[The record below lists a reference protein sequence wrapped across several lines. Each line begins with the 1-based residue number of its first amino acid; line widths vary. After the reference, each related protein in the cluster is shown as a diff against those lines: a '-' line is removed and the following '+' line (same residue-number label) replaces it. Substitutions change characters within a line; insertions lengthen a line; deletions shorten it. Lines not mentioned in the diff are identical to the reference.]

1 MDVLHFCFRF
11 RRFPDFPFI
20 LSQCSGKAIRLLII
34 GLGLLPGLA
43 GFFPEVQAQSP
54 PPRLKKFE
62 MGKSGCFLHFPEETL
77 EVNSDT
83 LDDAIVYTAS
93 ARLDKHAFR
102 AEIIRL
108 NQPVFAPDPVIDPEN
123 PDSVPPPLPAPA
135 DSLAMMWREKWL
147 TRRAWTANGDSV
159 SAPHPAIRETNGW
172 TETWSSAD
180 GKTQAVVQ
188 IWAHPA
194 AIVFLEISGKTLFE
208 DAIVQGIFF
217 RNIVLPKVYRE

>member
-1 MDVLHFCFRF
+1 MDVLHFCLPLP
-11 RRFPDFPFI
+11 RFPDFFST
-20 LSQCSGKAIRLLII
+20 LSQGSGKIVRLLII
-34 GLGLLPGLA
+34 GVGFLNGIA
-43 GFFPEVQAQSP
+43 GFFPKIQAQSS
-54 PPRLKKFE
+54 PPRFKKFE
-62 MGKSGCFLHFPEETL
+62 IGKSGCFLHFPAETL

-108 NQPVFAPDPVIDPEN
+108 NQPVFAPEPAFDPEN
-123 PDSVPPPLPAPA
+123 PDSVPPSLPAPA
-135 DSLAMMWREKWL
+135 DSLAMLWREKWL
-147 TRRAWTANGDSV
+147 TRRTWTANGDSV

-188 IWAHPA
+188 IWSHPA